1 METILT
7 KIIKE
12 KQKEVLR
19 LKESLSKETFKRT
32 VPVRSFYDRCKEAK
46 DMQVIAEFKR
56 SSPSKGEINHSI
68 EPGKQARIYAEAG
81 ASMIS
86 VLTDEPFFKGEMA
99 DLAAVREAV
108 DLPILNKDFI
118 IDPVQID
125 RAYVYG
131 ADVILLIVAALSDE
145 QLKSLNEHA
154 EGLGLEVLVEV
165 HNEEELQRAQIIQPK
180 LLGINNRNLRTFDV
194 SIETTER
201 LAEKVDTAEQVLISE
216 SGMTS
221 VEDVK
226 RTWDAGARAILVGET
241 LMKAENAKVTIQ
253 SFKQGADSD
262 AR

>member
-1 METILT
+1 METILKT
-7 KIIKE
+7 ILKE

-19 LKESLSKETFKRT
+19 LKGSFPKEALKRT
-32 VPVRSFYDRCKEAK
+32 IPMHSFYHSCKEAK

-145 QLKSLNEHA
+145 ELKSLNEHA
-154 EGLGLEVLVEV
+154 ENLGLEVLVEV
-165 HNEEELQRAQIIQPK
+165 HNEEELQRAQVIHPK
-180 LLGINNRNLRTFDV
+180 LLGVNNRNLKTFDV

-201 LAEKVDTAEQVLISE
+201 FAEKVDTAEQVLISE

-221 VEDVK
+221 VDDVK
-226 RTWDAGARAILVGET
+226 RVWDAGVRAILVGET
-241 LMKAENAKVTIQ
+241 LMKAANIKETIH
-253 SFKQGADSD
+253 SFKQGADND